1 MEEIGTFI
9 VNNGL
14 GVASFIILVYF
25 MKEYLSKLN
34 DSVIQINKTSEE
46 IAETLVSVKNSL
58 TVLQN
63 RVDKIEK
70 KTKKKEE
77 EK

>member
-1 MEEIGTFI
+1 MEELIQLI

-14 GVASFIILVYF
+14 GIASFFALIYF
-25 MKEYLSKLN
+25 MDKYLSK
-34 DSVIQINKTSEE
+34 INVTNEE
-46 IAETLVSVKNSL
+46 IAQTLVSVKDSL
-58 TVLQN
+58 EDLRN
-63 RVDKIEK
+63 RVDKIEN

>member
-1 MEEIGTFI
+1 MEELVQLI

-14 GVASFIILVYF
+14 GIASFFALIYF
-25 MKEYLSKLN
+25 MDKYLSK
-34 DSVIQINKTSEE
+34 INVTNEE
-46 IAETLVSVKNSL
+46 IAQTLVSVKDSL
-58 TVLQN
+58 EDLRG
-63 RVDKIEK
+63 RVDKIEN